1 MRSRLSVGWFLIINT
16 LYAGDIPPLPL
27 NDPAKCTVALS
38 VAPVKHCHVGMQVQG
53 WVSVT
58 VLCIHCLMFLFRIRA
73 VFFDQELV
81 TAAFCVAW
89 LAVLGTSLL
98 NPFALG
104 GAPLGKTGYC
114 LDTAVKT
121 YGFAEVLVTA
131 TYDAFVFLAIT
142 TKLSIYNEVDTTS
155 SMKMFLTGKG
165 MGTASRIL
173 LQSGQLYYLYVG
185 FPHTM
190 KLF

>member
-1 MRSRLSVGWFLIINT
+1 M
-16 LYAGDIPPLPL
+16 
-27 NDPAKCTVALS
+27 
-38 VAPVKHCHVGMQVQG
+38 
-53 WVSVT
+53 
-58 VLCIHCLMFLFRIRA
+58 VLCIHSLLFLFRVRA
-73 VFFDQELV
+73 VFFDQRLV

-89 LAVLGTSLL
+89 LAVLDTSFL
-98 NPFALG
+98 NILALDDT
-104 GAPLGKTGYC
+104 PLGQTGYC
-114 LDTAVKT
+114 LETTFKP
-121 YGFAEVLVTA
+121 YGFAGGLVTA
-131 TYDAFVFLAIT
+131 IYDTFVFLAIT
-142 TKLSIYNEVDTTS
+142 MKLLVYNKVDTTS